1 MELSSGFVGQGVG
14 WGCWGGRGFQSWPR
28 PHAIS
33 SWPGVTRTGEVGSV
47 THSANA
53 DLGPLVFFAGLGD
66 REMEDSLVRIW
77 LSHPH
82 WAVGVHCGIIYL
94 CSFKIGL
101 DSVPAGLGA
110 CVVTGN

>member
-14 WGCWGGRGFQSWPR
+14 WGCWGGRGFQSNFVL
-28 PHAIS
+28 A
-33 SWPGVTRTGEVGSV
+33 GVTRTGEVGSV

-66 REMEDSLVRIW
+66 REMEDSLVHIW